1 MSVLDDASRR
11 WRNSM
16 RRKSTSWFENHS
28 ILRGSLILSR
38 GAWRIATY
46 RTKKRYT
53 RVEGD
58 KKQHQLAGARAGRG
72 TAAGTRKPTRTTPAK
87 QSGGTSCKTCQRWV
101 PPAESATHQMQC
113 SRPARHPQTDPQAP
127 ASTRKP
133 PANRPAKTGVVTPIK
148 TGRILADTTRG
159 ETSMSANTNLP
170 SQVRQAMNQSPEAKR
185 VIAAADLISSWDPE
199 GNAND
204 MEEQLLTI
212 QGITTALADA
222 IGSYNMTLLQAGLH
236 HQVVNAIDQL
246 SSEVDNI
253 AVQTRIVHKK
263 VTEIYGGQM
272 DTEDRAGQVLR
283 PVA

>member
-127 ASTRKP
+127 ARTRKP

-148 TGRILADTTRG
+148 TGRILADTKIPTPA
-159 ETSMSANTNLP
+159 T
-170 SQVRQAMNQSPEAKR
+170 Q
-185 VIAAADLISSWDPE
+185 
-199 GNAND
+199 GNIG
-204 MEEQLLTI
+204 LT
-212 QGITTALADA
+212 
-222 IGSYNMTLLQAGLH
+222 
-236 HQVVNAIDQL
+236 L
-246 SSEVDNI
+246 SF
-253 AVQTRIVHKK
+253 
-263 VTEIYGGQM
+263 M
-272 DTEDRAGQVLR
+272 L
-283 PVA
+283 